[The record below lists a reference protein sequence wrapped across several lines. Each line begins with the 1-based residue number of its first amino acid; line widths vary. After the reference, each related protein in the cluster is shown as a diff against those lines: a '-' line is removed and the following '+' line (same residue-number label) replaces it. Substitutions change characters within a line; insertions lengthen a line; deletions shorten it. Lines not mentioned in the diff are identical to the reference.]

1 MLTVPTSPMQR
12 AYFTGINS
20 DIPLGGLECVGY
32 LEFRNKKLDIS
43 RLENALKQ
51 LSRNAVF
58 NCQFLDRN
66 TITPSTYKDIEIK
79 KIYIT
84 DAEIDNYSTFF
95 REQFFS
101 NSIDITKG
109 KMLDIALSIT
119 ETQTIIHLG
128 FSLAVIDFHGIA
140 LFSHQLAEK
149 YNQQDCSIIT
159 NLNTVYESVSLDF
172 TVHTQLESKVEK
184 LPSPPQLLSQNLQPN
199 LTIIDRYSYF
209 YSQEQWKSFEE
220 AAKRY
225 NASPA
230 ALFLALYSQALR
242 HCSENDEFIIT
253 LAGLRVKHSK
263 YLLGMRTT
271 AYLHRSYPNTNFDEL
286 VKQTHRD
293 LRLRMRQNIEAPEEI
308 LSQVKQHGH
317 VGISPYVLTYAANQ
331 RIFDELTTET
341 LGTPHCWGQT
351 PQVIMDCQVFN
362 IDGERIE
369 IGLDVRRDTL
379 DKNIINTI
387 LEAICQQ
394 INDIINNKTPSLL
407 ISSHTA
413 RQRLEI
419 NSLPPACDPNWLYSP
434 FRNKVTEQPH
444 SPALLFSLSYETP
457 TILQKY
463 YPDIISDSHGEISYA
478 RLDEMARQIA
488 AFLINKVP
496 TNSVVGIHL
505 PKGAEQI
512 IAVLG
517 VLYSGCT
524 YLPLNIHIPEER
536 LQYICQ
542 SANVAY
548 ILTEQDFSEI
558 STYSP
563 LFEPRLPCETDIR
576 QAASSSL
583 AYIIYT
589 SGSTGQ
595 PKGVAISHYSALNT
609 IYAVN
614 QQNKFNA
621 RDRILAVSALEFDL
635 SVYDIFGLLS
645 CGGSIVALNE
655 NEKKDAFAWG
665 ELVKKFDISIWN
677 SVPALVEMLLIAND
691 KLPSLRRYLCSGDW
705 ISYDLFERIQ
715 LASPNSI
722 LVAMGGATEAA
733 IWSNIHI
740 ICNKEDLNNPW
751 QKVPYGKPL
760 AGQQYRVVKVINDCD
775 KPSQI
780 FDCADGVSGELW
792 IGGVGLAAEY
802 YRDEVRTKKSF
813 IHTDGGETA
822 SAMRWYRTGD
832 IGFWHKGI
840 LYFLGRKDNQVKIN
854 GYRIECGEVEQ
865 ALSKLSEVDKAVVV
879 PIREH
884 HALGAVVVA
893 HDALTTEMLQNTLA
907 RTLPTYMIP
916 EQFVFSDTL
925 VLTSNGKVDRKW
937 AEKLLSQLSFSNHI
951 HHTDHSSKTKLLEQC
966 RETWQVILGLNHIH
980 NEDNFFAL
988 GGDSL
993 SATKVCAELRK
1004 KRISVGVD
1012 KLFTHPNL
1020 SDFAQICSLNI
1031 ENTSSNISTIDCN
1044 TAFPLTPL
1052 QRAYALGSDGV
1063 VGIVSQATICSFI
1076 LKTSGEHPVS
1086 IWCESLNRLINQTPA
1101 LRLVRKNEHQQCVE
1115 ASPLEL
1121 KILPKGESLKQYLLQ
1136 ACPNAEQ
1143 APCIEMLIVE
1153 NDPLHIGLAMNYL
1166 CHDASS
1172 LLMII
1177 EAWISEVCLGKSNL
1191 PSDIEAFVH
1200 YAQHQESIANK
1211 QTNLLSDY
1219 PPPQLPLKPIKQQY
1233 HLPQSLTFTLSAQAR
1248 NDLEKLAKQQQITV
1262 TALLLHAFGQAL
1274 AYSCHQN
1281 VITICLPVSYRP
1293 DDIPQALGN
1302 FSQLRLCRSIQ
1313 GETIQKLNQDLSHAV
1328 SGRAPG
1334 FSQIAS
1340 SGRASYPV
1348 VFTSTLGSVAESIFS
1363 GKQKVVWAHTRTPGV
1378 LLDCQISPADKGI
1391 NIRWDYL
1398 DGVIESS
1405 FFATLQQQFIA
1416 QMQNLGITMQIL
1428 IPPYEQ
1434 VIEACI
1440 SDLLTQ
1446 NLKPKTELSSVLST
1460 WQDYYP
1466 AIKNSNPEL
1475 DTDITYLKRCL
1486 LGDLSPMSLWQ
1497 HPHFSPEAILHQ
1509 VLIEE
1514 SFYAR
1519 FYQQLKMLNIV
1530 QNQKECRCLV
1540 LGSGIGII
1548 YQELIKQAHQNQLS
1562 LQFYPIEPSAELAK
1576 HSHQRGVYP
1585 LTPEEC
1591 PAPDIIVI
1599 PASLHRDSRIETLLR
1614 QFMQCNPQAHIFI
1627 IEITGISAATQ
1638 ISALL
1643 DPSLLNPH
1651 LSSIQSAQKWKDFF
1665 IKLGVIIDES
1675 HEWANLL
1682 YCSAHI
1688 KNTALPEYPSPVLDT
1703 NKAISLSDDAQIA
1716 ALWQKVLS
1724 LNHLPGAQEDFFQL
1738 GGDSLKATQI
1748 VGELRSK
1755 GYAKLRLADLFNH
1768 SKLQN
1773 FARYLAT
1780 QAVETSINTTP
1791 PILKVKQSFA
1801 LSDVQQAYLAGQSK
1815 EQILGGVGAHC
1826 YFEYQA
1832 ENNALDTQ
1840 KFANALAQLVQRHPI
1855 LQAGIIYQN
1864 EQALGQFAA
1873 VNPPK
1878 IEYCDNVREKTAHEI
1893 PDASIQSPLV
1903 LRISTDRRTIGIGM
1917 NNLLLDGQSMWQIL
1931 HELDLAYAGQTL
1943 PLLAVENIPNLP
1955 PTLSAQN
1962 AHYNIPP
1969 APPLPYQN
1977 SLMMLE
1983 VPKFARYQTDLDNSL
1998 WLPLQQLA
2006 RNAQLTPA
2014 SLLTAAYAFAL
2025 SKQLSIETDFSLNLT
2040 TFVRPEAYQQSLGD
2054 FTVLRLLPIN
2064 WQLIQ
2069 QYDLLALAHHIQK
2082 TLADLQDSEH
2092 NTIHLSRAIVRQTG
2106 NPIDGLFPV
2115 VLTCGLGLNGQQRA
2129 DKFSFGHLVYACSQT
2144 PQVTLDLQV
2153 YDDERGLHLSA
2164 DYVSQLLTPTIIEQI
2179 LEAILETLCALRPS
2193 TQEKHAQPLKARL
2206 THLWQNHLALASDTV
2221 PDNFF
2226 RDGGDSLR
2234 ATRFIR
2240 ELQQQIHPEISLRTL
2255 IQQPNFSDFLSAI
2268 EQLEQHT
2275 EQTEEGVL

>member
-1 MLTVPTSPMQR
+1 MLTIPTSPMQR
-12 AYFTGINS
+12 AYFTGVNS
-20 DIPLGGLECVGY
+20 NILLGGLECVGY
-32 LEFRNKKLDIS
+32 LEFRNKNLDILK
-43 RLENALKQ
+43 LENALKE
-51 LSRNAVF
+51 LSTSAVF

-66 TITPSTYKDIEIK
+66 TIVSSNHKQQEIK
-79 KIYIT
+79 KNYIS
-84 DAEIDNYSTFF
+84 DAEIDKYSTFF
-95 REQFFS
+95 REKFFS
-101 NSIDITKG
+101 KSIDISKG
-109 KMLDIALSIT
+109 KMWDVALSIT

-149 YNQQDCSIIT
+149 YNQQDCLIIT
-159 NLNTVYESVSLDF
+159 NINSVYELVKLDV
-172 TVHTQLESKVEK
+172 TTHKQLESKIEK
-184 LPSPPQLLSQNLQPN
+184 LPSPPQLLSQNLHPN
-199 LTIIDRYSYF
+199 LAIIDRYSYF

-220 AAKRY
+220 AAKHY

-263 YLLGMRTT
+263 HLLGMRTT
-271 AYLHRSYPNTNFDEL
+271 TYLHRSYPNASFDEL

-308 LSQVKQHGH
+308 LSQVKQYGH
-317 VGISPYVLTYAANQ
+317 IGISPYVLTYAANQ

-379 DKNIINTI
+379 DKNIINI
-387 LEAICQQ
+387 VLEAICQQ
-394 INDIINNKTPSLL
+394 INDIINNKSPNLL
-407 ISSHTA
+407 INSHTA
-413 RQRLEI
+413 SQRLQI
-419 NSLPPACDPNWLYSP
+419 NSLPPACEPDWLYTP

-444 SPALLFSLSYETP
+444 SPALLFSLSHKTP

-463 YPDIISDSHGEISYA
+463 YPDIISNSHGEISYI
-478 RLDEMARQIA
+478 RLDEIARQIA
-488 AFLINKVP
+488 AFLINKAP
-496 TNSVVGIHL
+496 ANSVIGIQL
-505 PKGAEQI
+505 SKGAEQI
-512 IAVLG
+512 VAALG

-524 YLPLNIHIPEER
+524 YLPLNIHIPKER

-548 ILTEQDFSEI
+548 ILTEKDFSEI
-558 STYSP
+558 SVHSP
-563 LFEPRLPCETDIR
+563 LFELRLPCETDNK
-576 QAASSSL
+576 QAASSYL

-595 PKGVAISHYSALNT
+595 PKGVAVSHYSALNT
-609 IYAVN
+609 ISAVN
-614 QQNKFNA
+614 QQNKLTA
-621 RDRILAVSALEFDL
+621 HDKILAVSALEFDL

-645 CGGSIVALNE
+645 CGGTIVALNE
-655 NEKKDAFAWG
+655 SEKKDAFAWG
-665 ELVKKFDISIWN
+665 ELVNKFEISIWN

-691 KLPSLRRYLCSGDW
+691 ELPSLRRYLCSGDW
-705 ISYDLFERIQ
+705 ISYDLFERVQ

-733 IWSNIHI
+733 IWSNSHI
-740 ICNKEDLNNPW
+740 ICSKEDLNNPW

-760 AGQQYRVVKVINDCD
+760 AGQQYRVVKVIGYDNE
-775 KPSQI
+775 SLQI
-780 FDCADGVSGELW
+780 LDCADGISGELW
-792 IGGVGLAAEY
+792 IGGIGLAAGY
-802 YRDEVRTKKSF
+802 YLDEMRTEKSF
-813 IHTDGGETA
+813 IHANSGETA

-832 IGFWHKGI
+832 IGFWHEGV

-865 ALSKLSEVDKAVVV
+865 ALSLLSEVEKAVVV
-879 PIREH
+879 PIREY
-884 HALGAVVVA
+884 HALGAVIVA
-893 HDALTTEMLQNTLA
+893 HNDLTTEMLQNALA
-907 RTLPTYMIP
+907 QTLPSYMIP

-925 VLTSNGKVDRKW
+925 MLTNNGKIDRKW
-937 AEKLLSQLSFSNHI
+937 AEKLLSEPSFSNHI
-951 HHTDHSSKTKLLEQC
+951 HHTDHSYNKKLLNDC
-966 RETWQVILGLNHIH
+966 RLAWQTVLGQEYIH
-980 NEDNFFAL
+980 DEDNFFAL

-1004 KRISVGVD
+1004 QQISVSVD

-1031 ENTSSNISTIDCN
+1031 ESPSSAIHAIDCN
-1044 TAFPLTPL
+1044 MAFPLTPL
-1052 QRAYALGSDGV
+1052 QRAYALGSDGIAGV
-1063 VGIVSQATICSFI
+1063 ISQATICSFI
-1076 LKTSGEHPVS
+1076 LKTSSEYPAS
-1086 IWCESLNRLINQTPA
+1086 IWCESLNRLIAQTPG

-1115 ASPLEL
+1115 ASPLKL

-1153 NDPLHIGLAMNYL
+1153 NDPLHIGLAINYL

-1191 PSDIEAFVH
+1191 PSDIEAFMH
-1200 YAQHQESIANK
+1200 YAQYQESA
-1211 QTNLLSDY
+1211 TNNPIDLFSDY
-1219 PPPQLPLKPIKQQY
+1219 PPPQLPLKPIEQQY
-1233 HLPQSLTFTLSAQAR
+1233 YLPQSLIFTLSAQDR
-1248 NDLEKLAKQQQITV
+1248 CNLENLAKQQKVTI

-1274 AYSCHQN
+1274 AHSCHQN
-1281 VITICLPVSYRP
+1281 IITLCLPVSYRP
-1293 DDIPQALGN
+1293 DDAPQALGN
-1302 FSQLRLCRSIQ
+1302 FSLLQLCRSIR
-1313 GETIQKLNQDLSHAV
+1313 GETIQKFNQDLAHAV
-1328 SGRAPG
+1328 SGHTPG
-1334 FSQIAS
+1334 FAQIAS
-1340 SGRASYPV
+1340 SGRANYPV
-1348 VFTSTLGSVAESIFS
+1348 VFTSTLSSAAESIFS

-1378 LLDCQISPADKGI
+1378 LLDCQISPADEGI

-1398 DGVIESS
+1398 DGVIDPS
-1405 FFATLQQQFIA
+1405 FFTALKQQFTA
-1416 QMQNLGITMQIL
+1416 QMQSLGIIL
-1428 IPPYEQ
+1428 QKVIPPYEQ
-1434 VIEACI
+1434 TIEACI

-1446 NLKPKTELSSVLST
+1446 NLEPTAKLIPVFSA
-1460 WQDYYP
+1460 WQNHYP

-1475 DTDITYLKRCL
+1475 DADIAYLKQCL
-1486 LGDLSPMSLWQ
+1486 LGDLSPISLWQ
-1497 HPHFSPEAILHQ
+1497 HPHFSPEAVLHR

-1519 FYQQLKMLNIV
+1519 FFQQLKILNIV
-1530 QNQKECRCLV
+1530 QTQKECRCLV
-1540 LGSGIGII
+1540 LGSGIGVI
-1548 YQELIKQAHQNQLS
+1548 YQELIKQAHRHQLS
-1562 LQFYPIEPSAELAK
+1562 IKFYPIEPSTELAK
-1576 HSHQRGVYP
+1576 QSHLRGVHP
-1585 LTPEEC
+1585 LTAEEC
-1591 PAPDIIVI
+1591 PTPDIIVI

-1614 QFMQCNPQAHIFI
+1614 QFMQYNPQALIFI
-1627 IEITGISAATQ
+1627 IEITAISAATQ
-1638 ISALL
+1638 IAALI

-1651 LSSIQSAQKWKDFF
+1651 LNSIRPAQKWKEFF
-1665 IKLGVIIDES
+1665 IELGMVIDEN
-1675 HEWANLL
+1675 HEWENLL

-1688 KNTALPEYPSPVLDT
+1688 KNTAFSEYPSLVVNANPV
-1703 NKAISLSDDAQIA
+1703 IPLSDNTQIA
-1716 ALWQKVLS
+1716 TLWQKVLS
-1724 LNHLPGAQEDFFQL
+1724 LNHLPNAQEDFFQL

-1755 GYAKLRLADLFNH
+1755 GYTTLRLADLFNH
-1768 SKLQN
+1768 SQLQD
-1773 FARYLAT
+1773 FANHVAA
-1780 QAVETSINTTP
+1780 QKVETSTNTTTP
-1791 PILKVKQSFA
+1791 LYKSKQCFA

-1815 EQILGGVGAHC
+1815 EQILGGIGAHC

-1832 ENNALDTQ
+1832 EGDGLDTQ

-1864 EQALGQFAA
+1864 EQAFGKFAA
-1873 VNPPK
+1873 VHPPE
-1878 IEYCDNVREKTAHEI
+1878 IEYCDNVREKTAHEV
-1893 PDASIQSPLV
+1893 PDAGIQSPLV
-1903 LRISTDRRTIGIGM
+1903 LRISTDKRTIGIGM

-1931 HELDLAYAGQTL
+1931 HELDLAYSGQPL
-1943 PLLAVENIPNLP
+1943 PLLVAKHIPNLP
-1955 PTLSAQN
+1955 PSQSMQIAYQ
-1962 AHYNIPP
+1962 NIPP
-1969 APPLPYQN
+1969 APPLPYQSN
-1977 SLMMLE
+1977 LLTLD
-1983 VPKFARYQTDLDNSL
+1983 VPTFARCQVDLDNSL
-1998 WLPLQQLA
+1998 WSPLQQLA
-2006 RNAQLTPA
+2006 RKAQLTPA

-2025 SKQLSIETDFSLNLT
+2025 SRQLSIETDFSLNLT
-2040 TFVRPEAYQQSLGD
+2040 TFVRPEGYQQSLGD
-2054 FTVLRLLPIN
+2054 FTILRLLPIT
-2064 WQLIQ
+2064 WQSIQ
-2069 QYDLLALAHHIQK
+2069 QTDLLGLASHIQE

-2092 NTIHLSRAIVRQTG
+2092 NAIHLSRAIVRKTG

-2115 VLTCGLGLNGQQRA
+2115 VLTCGLGLNGKQRA
-2129 DKFSFGHLVYACSQT
+2129 DTFSFGHLVYACSQT

-2164 DYVSQLLTPTIIEQI
+2164 DYVSQLLTQAVIENILDTILKI
-2179 LEAILETLCALRPS
+2179 LTGLLSC
-2193 TQEKHAQPLKARL
+2193 TQENQSQPLKSHL
-2206 THLWQNHLALASDTV
+2206 TRLWQQHLALAPDAV

-2255 IQQPNFSDFLSAI
+2255 IQQPNFIDFLSAI
-2268 EQLEQHT
+2268 EQLEQRT